1 MTGRACP
8 CATRSAGAAR
18 WSASVDHPGVPTR
31 QPVPSTDRPRPVFS
45 RVYARISEGMDAE
58 GLAALRTELL
68 APLSGSV
75 VEVGCGNGRN
85 FARYPAAVT
94 RVTAVEPEPHLR
106 DLATRAAGTAPVPV
120 IVVAGTAEALP
131 VPDGEA
137 DAAVLCLVLCSLP
150 DRDRALAEITRVL
163 RPGGTLAFLEHG
175 LGPTRRVRA
184 VQRLADATLW
194 PLLAGGCH
202 TAVDPVGLVE
212 RAGFEVTALRRLRFP
227 DSRLTLPAT
236 PHVLGVARRPGRPR
250 AGRQGGCPC

>member
-1 MTGRACP
+1 VRGQRT
-8 CATRSAGAAR
+8 
-18 WSASVDHPGVPTR
+18 VHDPGVSPPP
-31 QPVPSTDRPRPVFS
+31 PVPSTDRPRPVFG
-45 RVYARISEGMDAE
+45 RLYARISEGMDAE

-94 RVTAVEPEPHLR
+94 RVTAVEPEPYLR
-106 DLATRAAGTAPVPV
+106 DLATRAATAAPVPV
-120 IVVAGTAEALP
+120 TVVAGTAEALP
-131 VPDGEA
+131 VPDAGA

-150 DRDRALAEITRVL
+150 DRAAALAEITRVL

-184 VQRLADATLW
+184 VQRLADATVW

-212 RAGFEVTALRRLRFP
+212 RAGFGVTALRRLRFP
-227 DSRLTLPAT
+227 DSRLPLPVT
-236 PHVLGVARRPGRPR
+236 PHVLGLARRPG
-250 AGRQGGCPC
+250 

>member
-1 MTGRACP
+1 M
-8 CATRSAGAAR
+8 RS
-18 WSASVDHPGVPTR
+18 SAPVHDPGVALPH
-31 QPVPSTDRPRPVFS
+31 PAPSTDRPRPVFG
-45 RVYARISEGMDAE
+45 RLYARISEGMDAE

-75 VEVGCGNGRN
+75 VEIGCGNGRN

-106 DLATRAAGTAPVPV
+106 ALATRAAAAAPVPV
-120 IVVAGTAEALP
+120 TVLPGTAEALP
-131 VPDGEA
+131 VPDAAA

-150 DRDRALAEITRVL
+150 DRAAALAEVTRVL

-175 LGPTRRVRA
+175 LGPTRRLRA
-184 VQRLADATLW
+184 VQRLADATVW

-227 DSRLTLPAT
+227 DFRVTLPVT
-236 PHVLGVARRPGRPR
+236 PHVLGLARRP
-250 AGRQGGCPC
+250 A

>member
-1 MTGRACP
+1 MTGRVRP
-8 CATRSAGAAR
+8 RATRSAGAAR
-18 WSASVDHPGVPTR
+18 REPSGHDPGVPAR
-31 QPVPSTDRPRPVFS
+31 QPAPSTDRPRPVFS

-106 DLATRAAGTAPVPV
+106 GLATRAAATAPVPV
-120 IVVAGTAEALP
+120 TVVAGTAEALP
-131 VPDGEA
+131 VPDGGA
-137 DAAVLCLVLCSLP
+137 DSVVLCLVLCSLP
-150 DRDRALAEITRVL
+150 DRERALAEVIRAL
-163 RPGGTLAFLEHG
+163 RPGGTLALLEHG

-212 RAGFEVTALRRLRFP
+212 GAGFEVTALRRFRFP
-227 DSRLTLPAT
+227 DTRLTLPAT
-236 PHVLGVARRPGRPR
+236 PHVLGLARRPG
-250 AGRQGGCPC
+250 

>member
-1 MTGRACP
+1 MTGP
-8 CATRSAGAAR
+8 AAR
-18 WSASVDHPGVPTR
+18 RGTGCAAAPRRSTAVHHPGVPAR
-31 QPVPSTDRPRPVFS
+31 QRVPPTDRPRPVFS
-45 RVYARISEGMDAE
+45 RLYARISEGMDAE
-58 GLAALRTELL
+58 GLGALRTELL

-94 RVTAVEPEPHLR
+94 GVTAVEPEPHLR
-106 DLATRAAGTAPVPV
+106 SLATRAAGAAPVPV
-120 IVVAGTAEALP
+120 TVVAGTAEALP
-131 VPDGEA
+131 LPDGSA

-150 DRDRALAEITRVL
+150 DRERALAEVTRVL

-175 LGPTRRVRA
+175 LGPTRRMRA

-202 TAVDPVGLVE
+202 TAVDPVGSIE

-236 PHVLGVARRPGRPR
+236 PHVLGLARRPG
-250 AGRQGGCPC
+250 

>member
-1 MTGRACP
+1 MTGRVRP
-8 CATRSAGAAR
+8 RGTRSAGAACR
-18 WSASVDHPGVPTR
+18 EASGQDPGVPAR
-31 QPVPSTDRPRPVFS
+31 QPDPSVDRPRPVFS

-75 VEVGCGNGRN
+75 VEIGCGNGRN

-94 RVTAVEPEPHLR
+94 AVTAVEPEPHLR
-106 DLATRAAGTAPVPV
+106 GLATRAAATAPVPV
-120 IVVAGTAEALP
+120 TVVAGTAEALP
-131 VPDGEA
+131 VPDGGA
-137 DAAVLCLVLCSLP
+137 DAVVLCLVLCSLP
-150 DRDRALAEITRVL
+150 DRERALAEVTRVL
-163 RPGGTLAFLEHG
+163 RPGGALAFLEHG
-175 LGPTRRVRA
+175 LGPTRPVRA

-212 RAGFEVTALRRLRFP
+212 RAGFEVAALRRLRFP

-236 PHVLGVARRPGRPR
+236 PHVLGRARRPG
-250 AGRQGGCPC
+250 

>member
-1 MTGRACP
+1 M
-8 CATRSAGAAR
+8 AAPQR
-18 WSASVDHPGVPTR
+18 VP
-31 QPVPSTDRPRPVFS
+31 PVDRPRPVFS
-45 RVYARISEGMDAE
+45 RLYARISEGMDAE

-68 APLSGSV
+68 APLSGTV

-85 FARYPAAVT
+85 FARYPDAVT

-106 DLATRAAGTAPVPV
+106 ALATRAAAAAPVPV
-120 IVVAGTAEALP
+120 AVVPGTAEALP
-131 VPDGEA
+131 VPDAAA

-150 DRDRALAEITRVL
+150 DRDTALAEIARVL
-163 RPGGTLAFLEHG
+163 RPGGTLAFFEHG

-212 RAGFEVTALRRLRFP
+212 GAGFAVTALRRLRFP
-227 DSRLTLPAT
+227 DSRVTLPAT
-236 PHVLGVARRPGRPR
+236 PHVLGLARRPG
-250 AGRQGGCPC
+250 